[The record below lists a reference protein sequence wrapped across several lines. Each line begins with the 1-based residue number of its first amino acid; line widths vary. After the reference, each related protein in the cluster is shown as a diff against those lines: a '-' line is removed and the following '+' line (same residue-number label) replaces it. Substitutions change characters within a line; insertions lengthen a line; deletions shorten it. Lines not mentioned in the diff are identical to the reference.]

1 MAFLKEEGIS
11 RLDIV
16 SYISHGISKLLPA
29 KTGVPGQGGPSPD
42 EEGEEAPADP
52 LAQFAVN
59 LNERA
64 RAGDIDPLIGRQSQV
79 ERALHVLA
87 RRRKNNPLFVGDAG
101 VGKTAIVE
109 GLARRIELGEAPPA
123 LAGATIYALD
133 MGAMVAGTRY
143 RGDFEERFKAVLK
156 ALAEKDNAIVFIDEL
171 HTIVGAGA
179 ASGGAMDAS
188 NLIKPALANGK
199 LRCIG
204 TTTHKEY
211 RSYIEKDRALARR
224 FQAIEVDEPSIED
237 TIKVLTG
244 LREQYEE
251 FHGVSYTNK
260 SLRAAAELSARY
272 LNDRRLPDKAI
283 DLIDEAGAATKLKKG
298 KIKGTRRRVRS
309 RDIETVLAT
318 MARIPPR
325 RVEAD
330 DRERLANLD
339 GELKGKIYGQDP
351 AVERVAQAIKMNRA
365 GLGLPNRPIGSFLFA
380 GPTGVGKTELAKQL
394 AETLGVQFLRFDMS
408 EYMERHTVSRL
419 IGAPPGYV
427 GFDQGGLLTDAI
439 HQNPHA
445 VLLLDEIEKA
455 HPDLFNLLLQVMD
468 HGALTD
474 NNGRKSDFRHV
485 ILIMTSNVGARELSR
500 RMPGFGTG
508 GEERFG
514 DTDEAFRRMFSP
526 EFRNRLDAKVDFA
539 PLDPA
544 VMSRIVD
551 KFIGRAVGAAG
562 REEGQD
568 RPDRSGPRLSGQE
581 GLRPA
586 QRRAPAGARHP
597 GRGQAAADR
606 RAAVRQAGRR
616 RHRPDRR
623 RRRQDHV
630 RDRRRLRPVPP
641 RRARRITASGSS
653 SPIAARGTAPA
664 GRRRR
669 TGRPVRLPTAPPRLI
684 AITSSALPGGA
695 QAGGDGGGHQLDG
708 GAPEHPERHPV
719 EQLQQ
724 DQRRR
729 RARDRRSQPAHGA
742 GDEGRRQQ
750 AVQAE
755 PAVQPVKVQQRQH
768 LGGDADRVGQPPR
781 QRPQAQVAQEHA
793 QEHVVG
799 GHARPVQR
807 AGNQQQAQPA
817 VVQQGAHVG
826 HPWSRGALAG
836 AAQLQG
842 CDEGAAQPDPHRHRN
857 QRPDRRTQPRWIST
871 PTVMHAQ
878 TKPTEPHWRSRP

>member
-1 MAFLKEEGIS
+1 MTMLTPELEGAIRQALDDATQRGHEFSGLEHLLLALLKDEKTAEVVKHCGGSVARLNSKLETFLDTEIKPLPEEDRERAQPTLAFARVIQRAVNHVLGAGKAQASGPNVLVALYAEPESHAVAFLKDEGIG
-11 RLDIV
+11 RLDVV

-29 KTGVPGQGGPSPD
+29 KTGVPGDGESGPND
-42 EEGEEAPADP
+42 EDADEAPADP
-52 LAQFAVN
+52 LAAFAVN

-64 RAGDIDPLIGRQSQV
+64 RAGEIDPLIGRASQI

-109 GLARRIELGEAPPA
+109 GLARRIELGEAPAA

-156 ALAEKDNAIVFIDEL
+156 ALAEKENAIVFIDEL

-224 FQAIEVDEPSIED
+224 FQAIEVEEPSIEE

-244 LREQYEE
+244 LRPRYEE
-251 FHGVSYTNK
+251 FHGVSYTDK
-260 SLRAAAELSARY
+260 SLRSAAELSSRY

-283 DLIDEAGAATKLKKG
+283 DLMDEAGAAAKLKRGPKAPKTEKG
-298 KIKGTRRRVRS
+298 PDGKVTGPRRRVRS
-309 RDIETVLAT
+309 RDIEKVLAT

-325 RVEAD
+325 QVGTD
-330 DRERLANLD
+330 DRDRLANLE
-339 GELKGKIYGQDP
+339 GELKAKIYGQDP

-365 GLGLPNRPIGSFLFA
+365 GLGLPERPIGCFLFA

-439 HQNPHA
+439 HQSPHA

-468 HGALTD
+468 HGSLTD

-485 ILIMTSNVGARELSR
+485 VLIMTSNVGARELSR

-508 GEERFG
+508 GDERFG
-514 DTDEAFRRMFSP
+514 DTDEAFKRMFSP

-544 VMSRIVD
+544 VMGLIVD
-551 KFIGRAVGAAG
+551 KFIAELAKQLTERKVNIDLSPAARAYLAKKGYDPMNGARPLGRVIQDEIKRPLTDELLFGKLAG
-562 REEGQD
+562 GGTVRVD
-568 RPDRSGPRLSGQE
+568 VVDDKVTFDST
-581 GLRPA
+581 
-586 QRRAPAGARHP
+586 AGA
-597 GRGQAAADR
+597 
-606 RAAVRQAGRR
+606 
-616 RHRPDRR
+616 
-623 RRRQDHV
+623 
-630 RDRRRLRPVPP
+630 
-641 RRARRITASGSS
+641 
-653 SPIAARGTAPA
+653 
-664 GRRRR
+664 
-669 TGRPVRLPTAPPRLI
+669 
-684 AITSSALPGGA
+684 
-695 QAGGDGGGHQLDG
+695 
-708 GAPEHPERHPV
+708 
-719 EQLQQ
+719 
-724 DQRRR
+724 
-729 RARDRRSQPAHGA
+729 
-742 GDEGRRQQ
+742 
-750 AVQAE
+750 
-755 PAVQPVKVQQRQH
+755 
-768 LGGDADRVGQPPR
+768 
-781 QRPQAQVAQEHA
+781 
-793 QEHVVG
+793 
-799 GHARPVQR
+799 
-807 AGNQQQAQPA
+807 
-817 VVQQGAHVG
+817 
-826 HPWSRGALAG
+826 
-836 AAQLQG
+836 
-842 CDEGAAQPDPHRHRN
+842 
-857 QRPDRRTQPRWIST
+857 
-871 PTVMHAQ
+871 
-878 TKPTEPHWRSRP
+878 

>member
-1 MAFLKEEGIS
+1 MSMLSAELETAIRHALDDATNRGHEFSGLEHLLLALMVDEKTSDVIKHCGGSIARLIGKLENFLDKEIKPLPEEDRERAQPTLAFARVVQRAVNHVLGAGKSQANGANVLVALFAEPESNAVAFLKEEGIT
-11 RLDIV
+11 RLDVV

-29 KTGVPGQGGPSPD
+29 KTGVPGDGDDDGD
-42 EEGEEAPADP
+42 DHADEAPVDP

-64 RAGDIDPLIGRQSQV
+64 RAGEIDPLIGRQAQI

-109 GLARRIELGEAPPA
+109 GLARKIELGEAPPA
-123 LAGATIYALD
+123 LKGAVIYALD

-143 RGDFEERFKAVLK
+143 RGDFEERFKAVIK
-156 ALAEKDNAIVFIDEL
+156 ALGEKENAIVFIDEL

-224 FQAIEVDEPSIED
+224 FQAIEVEEPSIDE
-237 TIKVLTG
+237 TIKVLNG
-244 LREQYEE
+244 LRERYEE
-251 FHGVSYTNK
+251 FHGVSYTDK
-260 SLRAAAELSARY
+260 SLRAAAELSSRY

-283 DLIDEAGAATKLKKG
+283 DLIDEAGAAAKLKKG
-298 KIKGTRRRVRS
+298 KGTVKGVRRRVRS
-309 RDIETVLAT
+309 KDIEVVLAT

-325 RVEAD
+325 SVEAD
-330 DRERLANLD
+330 DRQRLASLESD
-339 GELKGKIYGQDP
+339 LKAKIYGQDS

-365 GLGLPNRPIGSFLFA
+365 GLGLPQRPIGAFVFA

-468 HGALTD
+468 HGSLTD

-485 ILIMTSNVGARELSR
+485 VLIMTSNVGARELSR
-500 RMPGFGTG
+500 RMPGFGAVG
-508 GEERFG
+508 DERFG
-514 DTDEAFRRMFSP
+514 DTDEAFKRMFSP

-544 VMSRIVD
+544 IMGQIVD
-551 KFIGRAVGAAG
+551 KFIAELGTQLAERKVKIELSPNARAYLAKKGY
-562 REEGQD
+562 D
-568 RPDRSGPRLSGQE
+568 PMN
-581 GLRPA
+581 
-586 QRRAPAGARHP
+586 GARP
-597 GRGQAAADR
+597 LGRVIQDEIKRPLTDEMLFGKLASGG
-606 RAAVRQAGRR
+606 AVRVDVA
-616 RHRPDRR
+616 DEKVTF
-623 RRRQDHV
+623 DF
-630 RDRRRLRPVPP
+630 
-641 RRARRITASGSS
+641 
-653 SPIAARGTAPA
+653 
-664 GRRRR
+664 
-669 TGRPVRLPTAPPRLI
+669 
-684 AITSSALPGGA
+684 
-695 QAGGDGGGHQLDG
+695 
-708 GAPEHPERHPV
+708 GAP
-719 EQLQQ
+719 
-724 DQRRR
+724 
-729 RARDRRSQPAHGA
+729 
-742 GDEGRRQQ
+742 
-750 AVQAE
+750 
-755 PAVQPVKVQQRQH
+755 
-768 LGGDADRVGQPPR
+768 
-781 QRPQAQVAQEHA
+781 
-793 QEHVVG
+793 
-799 GHARPVQR
+799 
-807 AGNQQQAQPA
+807 
-817 VVQQGAHVG
+817 
-826 HPWSRGALAG
+826 
-836 AAQLQG
+836 
-842 CDEGAAQPDPHRHRN
+842 
-857 QRPDRRTQPRWIST
+857 
-871 PTVMHAQ
+871 
-878 TKPTEPHWRSRP
+878 